1 MFNILKVFLFFN
13 SIIFFIN
20 IYIIIQKKI
29 KIKIKNVDF
38 LTIKFTKYCYKN
50 ISDILNYKFNFKYDN
65 LNNLNLNNRL
75 DDKKATNNK
84 KKIIRLFFIDFHFHS
99 PYHKRQINN
108 IIDTLNKQF
117 KIIISKNNP
126 DYLFYN
132 VFGCKHLKEKYKNAI
147 KIALFTENQIADF
160 NIADYSLGRTHIN
173 FLDRSF
179 KMPYFFGMLKNYS
192 NNELKILSEL
202 VLKKKKIR
210 KKFCSAV
217 ISNYR
222 LTDGF
227 RLKFINELNKYK
239 KVDMGGR
246 YKNNVG
252 KIKSKIDFFKSYKFS
267 IAMENTEGDGYIS
280 EKIIQS
286 FLSGTIPIYYGD
298 YIIDEFI
305 NPNSFILIKG
315 KKDMYNKIKYI
326 KKIDSN
332 DELYKMIL
340 KEKVFIDTNYKEK
353 IEKEKEEFL
362 FHIFLQDFKKA
373 KRIDNYHWKI

>member
-1 MFNILKVFLFFN
+1 MLKVFLFFN

-20 IYIIIQKKI
+20 LYLIIQKK
-29 KIKIKNVDF
+29 KIFKIKNVDF
-38 LTIKFTKYCYKN
+38 LTIKFTKYSYKN
-50 ISDILNYKFNFKYDN
+50 ISDILNYKFGYKVKF
-65 LNNLNLNNRL
+65 LNNLNLNYSFDN
-75 DDKKATNNK
+75 KKEANNK
-84 KKIIRLFFIDFHFHS
+84 KKNIRLFFIDYLYVS
-99 PYHKRQINN
+99 PYHKRQIKN
-108 IIDTLNKQF
+108 IINILSKNF
-117 KIIISKNNP
+117 KIKICKNNP

-132 VFGCKHLKEKYKNAI
+132 VFGCNHLKEKYNNAI
-147 KIALFTENQIADF
+147 KIALFSENQITDF
-160 NIADYSLGRTHIN
+160 NIADYSLGRSHIN

-179 KMPYFFGMLKNYS
+179 KMPYFFGMPKNF
-192 NNELKILSEL
+192 NNKELKILSEL
-202 VLKKKKIR
+202 ILKKKQMR

-222 LTDGF
+222 LSDRF
-227 RLKFINELNKYK
+227 RLKFINELSKYK
-239 KVDMGGR
+239 RVDMGGR

-252 KIKSKIDFFKSYKFS
+252 KIKNKIQFFKSYKFS

-305 NPNSFILIKG
+305 NPSSFILIKG
-315 KKDMYNKIKYI
+315 KKDMINKIKYI
-326 KKIDSN
+326 KEIDNN
-332 DELYKMIL
+332 DELYKKIL
-340 KEKVFIDTNYKEK
+340 KEKVFIDTKYKEK

-362 FHIFLQDFKKA
+362 FHIFSQDIKKA